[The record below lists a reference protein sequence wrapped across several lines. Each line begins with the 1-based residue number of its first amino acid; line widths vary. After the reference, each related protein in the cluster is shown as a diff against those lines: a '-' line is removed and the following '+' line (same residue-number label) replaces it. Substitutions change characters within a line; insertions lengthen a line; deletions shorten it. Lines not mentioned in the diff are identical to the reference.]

1 MSGSVAGYVS
11 DASLVAS
18 YEILQADR
26 DKGSDGLGYA
36 LLVGCGL
43 AAWLEARP
51 RGGRVNE
58 GAGPPVGCAAKGGSV
73 WVARDGHLPNTL
85 DLAVVPILAGMALGV
100 LQERSRHDRQR

>member
-1 MSGSVAGYVS
+1 MSGSVAGRVP

-18 YEILQADR
+18 YEILRAER
-26 DKGSDGLGYA
+26 ENGSDGLGYA

-51 RGGRVNE
+51 PGGRVNE
-58 GAGPPVGCAAKGGSV
+58 GAGPPVGCTAGDEPV
-73 WVARDGHLPNTL
+73 WVVRDGHLPGTL
-85 DLAVVPILAGMALGV
+85 DLAVVPILAAMALGV

>member
-1 MSGSVAGYVS
+1 MSGSVAERVP

-18 YEILQADR
+18 YEILRADR
-26 DKGSDGLGYA
+26 DNGSDGLGYT

-43 AAWLEARP
+43 AAWLEVRP

-58 GAGPPVGCAAKGGSV
+58 GGGPTVGCAAKDESV

-85 DLAVVPILAGMALGV
+85 DLAVVPILAAMALGV

>member
-1 MSGSVAGYVS
+1 MSGSVAGHVP

-18 YEILQADR
+18 YEILRAER
-26 DKGSDGLGYA
+26 DNGSYGLGYP
-36 LLVGCGL
+36 LLVACGL

-58 GAGPPVGCAAKGGSV
+58 GAGPPVGCDESV
-73 WVARDGHLPNTL
+73 SVARDGHLPATL
-85 DLAVVPILAGMALGV
+85 DLAVVPILAAMALGV